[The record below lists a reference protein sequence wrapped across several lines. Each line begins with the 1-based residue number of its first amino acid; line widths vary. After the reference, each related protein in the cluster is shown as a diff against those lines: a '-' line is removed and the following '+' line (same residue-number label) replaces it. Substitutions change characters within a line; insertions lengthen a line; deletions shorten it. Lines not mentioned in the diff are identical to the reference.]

1 MAARPMVSGV
11 VARWA
16 LAVALLLL
24 LAPGGAA
31 GATLLVDGAFEPA
44 LAAAIDGA
52 REEVVVGMFLFKAD
66 GPPTNRARAMVRRL
80 GAAVRRGVRVRVVL
94 ETARGRGREVAVINH
109 NTAKLLRDAG
119 VTTLFDSPRRR
130 SHGKFAVVDG
140 HLCFVGS
147 HNWTQSALR
156 YNHEVSVEID
166 DAALGRE
173 LVAYAD
179 RLAKEGQ
186 GPVRRPSQ
194 GRRR

>member
-1 MAARPMVSGV
+1 MAARRIVSGV

-16 LAVALLLL
+16 LVITVLLLPVS
-24 LAPGGAA
+24 AIAA
-31 GATLLVDGAFEPA
+31 GTTLLLDSAFEPA
-44 LAAAIDGA
+44 LTAAIDGA
-52 REEVVVGMFLFKAD
+52 HKEVVVGMFLFKAD
-66 GPPTNRARAMVRRL
+66 GPPTNRARALVRRL
-80 GAAVRRGVRVRVVL
+80 GQAVHRGVRVRVVL
-94 ETARGRGREVAVINH
+94 ETTNGRGRDVAVINH

-166 DAALGRE
+166 DPALGRE

-179 RLAKEGQ
+179 RLAKEG
-186 GPVRRPSQ
+186 VRP
-194 GRRR
+194 GRGHARKP